1 MVGSFGIGIDIEFD
15 PLVEFR
21 DLKLK
26 IVTEDFKFSIKQ
38 NMLDKMHDQLDL
50 IKSEFSNDVI
60 TGSLALN
67 LYELVYRDINDI
79 DILIKDE
86 GRYVEYYNNNYSN
99 DNDVSNNLG
108 WKMVSYKRNI
118 FSRSRDFKVDF
129 FKNTGVKYNTFMYKG
144 VLLKIQDPLEIINEK
159 IKMCE
164 LIGTTAKF
172 SSRRKHR
179 KDLIEIFKRI
189 NWE

>member
-1 MVGSFGIGIDIEFD
+1 MVTSFGIDIEFD
-15 PLVEFR
+15 PLVELR
-21 DLKLK
+21 NLKLK
-26 IVTEDFKFSIKQ
+26 IVTEDFKFSIKE

-79 DILIKDE
+79 DILIKN
-86 GRYVEYYNNNYSN
+86 VERHTEFNRFSTYSN
-99 DNDVSNNLG
+99 DNNDTTNNLG
-108 WKMVSYKRNI
+108 YKMVSYKRNI

-144 VLLKIQDPLEIINEK
+144 VLLKIHDPLEIINEK

-164 LIGTTAKF
+164 LVGTIVKF
-172 SSRRKHR
+172 SSRTKHR

-189 NWE
+189 NWD

>member
-26 IVTEDFKFSIKQ
+26 IVTEDFKFSIKE

-79 DILIKDE
+79 DILIKDD
-86 GRYVEYYNNNYSN
+86 GRYVEYYNSNYSN

-129 FKNTGVKYNTFMYKG
+129 FKNSGVKYNTFMYKG
-144 VLLKIQDPLEIINEK
+144 VLLKIHDPLEIIDEK

-172 SSRRKHR
+172 SSRRKHQ

-189 NWE
+189 NW

>member
-26 IVTEDFKFSIKQ
+26 IVTEDFKFSIKE

-79 DILIKDE
+79 DILIKDD
-86 GRYVEYYNNNYSN
+86 GRYVEYYNSNYSN

-129 FKNTGVKYNTFMYKG
+129 FKNSGVKYNTFMYKG
-144 VLLKIQDPLEIINEK
+144 VLLKIHDPLEIINEK

-164 LIGTTAKF
+164 LVGTTAKF
-172 SSRRKHR
+172 SSRRKHK